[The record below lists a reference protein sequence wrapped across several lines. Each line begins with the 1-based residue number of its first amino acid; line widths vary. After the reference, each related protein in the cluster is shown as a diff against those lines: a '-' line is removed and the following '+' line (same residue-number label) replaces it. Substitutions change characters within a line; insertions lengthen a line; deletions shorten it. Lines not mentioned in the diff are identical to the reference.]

1 MRLFKRW
8 KVLAVSY
15 RHENWVL
22 DRSPLIWGPSV
33 SPVACLQDAQFPIS
47 QPCVSSIRHNCLRT
61 DIAVPWDNCIL
72 SELSVLCKHLCRD
85 GGVCSSINKIISA
98 NNCFCIR
105 IMDLTS
111 GRRCTKKRVLRFIN
125 FFLSNSTIGAECGLP
140 ILFSYRK
147 PVHLQMDVW
156 ASSQSSMPGLWL
168 ESVEDILIF
177 HVHACVGGS
186 VHSQGNMTRVQKAGF
201 SPEVHAV
208 VWFLYGICPTLG
220 TENIGGGSF
229 ASIPLYSPDGL

>member
-33 SPVACLQDAQFPIS
+33 NPAACLQDAQFPIS

-85 GGVCSSINKIISA
+85 GRMCSLINKIISA

-125 FFLSNSTIGAECGLP
+125 FFFLSYSTIGAECGLP

-147 PVHLQMDVW
+147 LVHLQMDVW

-168 ESVEDILIF
+168 ESVEDILILLKRT
-177 HVHACVGGS
+177 CLCGG
-186 VHSQGNMTRVQKAGF
+186 
-201 SPEVHAV
+201 
-208 VWFLYGICPTLG
+208 LCPQPG
-220 TENIGGGSF
+220 
-229 ASIPLYSPDGL
+229 